1 MYTSHTPLLAWAWGV
16 VAPSE
21 ASMEAPQK
29 VPKRHVADARCIQR
43 GKICGLMGP
52 LLPQGIIQHEYR
64 SILWYIMWILA
75 IERY

>member
-1 MYTSHTPLLAWAWGV
+1 MIFSMNIYIYISDMYTSHTPLLAWAWGV

-43 GKICGLMGP
+43 WENLRIDGTVASP
-52 LLPQGIIQHEYR
+52 RNH
-64 SILWYIMWILA
+64 ST
-75 IERY
+75 